1 MGMSEKLNQLFSK
14 ISEIEPSLGLEK
26 AVLVLIEFERNK
38 KLRLKLAFSKIGIS
52 VSSLGFL
59 YAVFVLGGALISSD
73 FASML
78 ALVFSDLTTV
88 AQNWNTYAFSL
99 LETLPAIEIIGIL
112 FPALV
117 LFWSFSFYSKI
128 SQKNFH
134 RHLQMRMLA

>member
-1 MGMSEKLNQLFSK
+1 MSEKLNQLFSK
-14 ISEIEPSLGLEK
+14 ISDLEPTHGLEK
-26 AVLVLIEFERNK
+26 AVSAYIELERRK
-38 KLRLKLAFSKIGIS
+38 RLRLKLAFSKFGIGLS
-52 VSSLGFL
+52 MSGFL
-59 YAVFVLGGALISSD
+59 YAVFILGGALVNSD

-78 ALVFSDLTTV
+78 TLAFSDLTTV

-128 SQKNFH
+128 IQKNFH
-134 RHLQMRMLA
+134 RYLQMRMSA